1 MFEIVRQSLALP
13 RLRVDLLLAVATVSS
28 FTWLLVADLVHP
40 LAVYLLQL
48 YLSF

>member
-1 MFEIVRQSLALP
+1 MLEQVRKRLTIAALP
-13 RLRVDLLLAVATVSS
+13 VEWLLSLTTVGS
-28 FTWLLVADLVHP
+28 FTWLLLNNQIHP